1 MRTVALEEHFSVPA
15 LIGELDPQIVAGRG
29 FDPDQRPPR
38 GTTALVLLPDL
49 GQGRIANMD
58 ASGITVQ
65 VLSNSGPGADLL
77 DGEAGVDLAKRLNEA
92 LAGAI
97 AQHPNRFG
105 GFAHLPMRAPDAAA
119 REFERCVTEY
129 GFCGALVSGTTEDK
143 FLDHPS
149 FEPLLSAAEAL
160 DRPIYLHPHLAPKLV
175 RHAYYDGMP
184 GNTAYMLEA
193 AGWGWHAETALHI
206 LRLVLSG
213 TLDRHPSLKL
223 IIGHMGEGLPAM
235 MARLDD
241 VFRDSVAHLERPIS
255 LTITDQVWVTTSGMF
270 TAPPFKLALEIFGED
285 RLMFSVDYP
294 YADNARGRAFLDSLD
309 LTTEV
314 MMKLC
319 HGNAD
324 ALLSLSTGTS

>member
-1 MRTVALEEHFSVPA
+1 MRTVALEEHFAVPA
-15 LIGELDPQIVAGRG
+15 LIADLDPQAVAGRG
-29 FDPDQRPPR
+29 FNPDQRPPR
-38 GTTALVLLPDL
+38 GSTALGLLPDL
-49 GQGRIANMD
+49 DQGRIADMD

-65 VLSNSGPGADLL
+65 VISNSGPGADLL
-77 DGEAGVDLAKRLNEA
+77 DGEAGVVLARRLNDA
-92 LAGAI
+92 LASAI
-97 AQHPNRFG
+97 AQHPGRFS
-105 GFAHLPMRAPDAAA
+105 GFVHLPMRVPDAAA
-119 REFERCVTEY
+119 REFERGVKED
-129 GFCGALVSGTTEDK
+129 GFCGALVSGTTEGK

-160 DRPIYLHPHLAPKLV
+160 DRPIYLHPHLAPEPV

-184 GNTAYMLEA
+184 GNAAYMLEA

-213 TLDRHPSLKL
+213 TFDRHPSLKL

-241 VFRDSVAHLERPIS
+241 VFRDSVAHLERPTS
-255 LTITDQVWVTTSGMF
+255 QTITDQVWVTTSGMF

-294 YADNARGRAFLDSLD
+294 YADNARGRTFLDSLD
-309 LTTEV
+309 LPNEAMV
-314 MMKLC
+314 KLC

-324 ALLSLSTGTS
+324 ALLGLSTGEG